1 MERLAK
7 FTAQLLMDLA
17 GDMKRP
23 DYIKVERGN
32 RGQSRAGLKAY
43 TGVIP
48 DYASGEKGLLIN
60 DVRPG
65 GPADKAGIKSQDVI
79 IQFGAVKISNI
90 YDYTEALNGIKI
102 GKPLKVIVMR
112 KGKKVNLTI
121 TPEARK

>member
-1 MERLAK
+1 MLIV
-7 FTAQLLMDLA
+7 
-17 GDMKRP
+17 P
-23 DYIKVERGN
+23 
-32 RGQSRAGLKAY
+32 
-43 TGVIP
+43 
-48 DYASGEKGLLIN
+48 GLLIN

-79 IQFGAVKISNI
+79 IQFGVVKISNI